1 LTDHRLEFPA
11 TQRNRGAILEVLRD
25 VLPDKG
31 VVLEVASGSGEHVVY
46 FAEQL
51 PGLVFQ
57 PSDPDDANLR
67 SIAAWTLA
75 AGVGNVRPPMFL
87 DAASEAWHLAADAIL
102 CINMIHISPW
112 TATQGLLRNAARI
125 LPAGA
130 PLYLYGPYLQSGVA
144 TAPSNQAFDES
155 LKARN
160 PEWGI
165 RHLDEVTAL
174 ANNSDFAG
182 PRIVEMP
189 ANNLSV
195 VFQRR

>member
-1 LTDHRLEFPA
+1 M
-11 TQRNRGAILEVLRD
+11 
-25 VLPDKG
+25 
-31 VVLEVASGSGEHVVY
+31 
-46 FAEQL
+46 
-51 PGLVFQ
+51 
-57 PSDPDDANLR
+57 DPCGR
-67 SIAAWTLA
+67 
-75 AGVGNVRPPMFL
+75 RRKCQ
-87 DAASEAWHLAADAIL
+87 AADVSG
-102 CINMIHISPW
+102 CSFRSV
-112 TATQGLLRNAARI
+112 RNAARI